1 MNKILRIS
9 MIAVLALIAN
19 FSFGQDAIFTET
31 FDNCAGKGGNDGIWA
46 GISGNKDLSDDYTDN
61 AGWVGTKA
69 TAGSKCAIMG
79 TSKAA
84 GKIISPS
91 ISGIKGDATLK
102 IKVGAWK
109 DDGTKIK
116 LSTSNGTL
124 EANTATISNEN
135 FAEITLYITNIT
147 ADFKITFEANSAS
160 KNRFFLD
167 EVKVYKGKL
176 PKQEITYTD
185 VPSVKDL
192 LANYTKA
199 TSNLNLKL
207 TNAKVLYVNNYNG
220 TVNTYVREG
229 DAAIEL
235 RTLGFNMPVNSTI
248 TGTVKVD
255 LALSSGVP
263 YLAKNAG
270 TTDEDLTIQESTEA
284 AKPIVATV
292 ADIVA
297 NKYMNDLVLIKNFKF
312 SKEEYQTGKYNYYAN
327 DGDSKIMIYDKFST
341 PEDNNAKIGGVAN
354 LTEGETYSVK
364 GIFGAIFKNV
374 QEVIPIEAISTTTG
388 INNITTDAT
397 LENAPAYNLAGQ
409 KVGKAYKGVVIKA
422 GKKFIQK

>member
-31 FDNCAGKGGNDGIWA
+31 FDKCAGKGGNDGIWTN
-46 GISGNKDLSDDYTDN
+46 ISGNKNLSDDYTDN

-69 TAGSKCAIMG
+69 TAGSKCAIIG
-79 TSKAA
+79 ASKAA

-109 DDGTKIK
+109 GDGTKIK

-124 EANTATISNEN
+124 EAKTATISNEK

-147 ADFKITFEANSAS
+147 ADFKITFEANVAS

-176 PKQEITYTD
+176 PKPEITYTD

-192 LANYTKA
+192 LTNYTKA
-199 TSNLNLKL
+199 TTNLNLKL
-207 TNAKVLYVNNYNG
+207 TNAKVLYVNTYNG

-255 LALSSGVP
+255 LALSYGVP

-270 TTDEDLTIQESTEA
+270 TTDKDLTIQESTEA

-297 NKYMNDLVLIKNFKF
+297 NKYMNDLILIKNFKF

-397 LENAPAYNLAGQ
+397 LENAPAFNLAGQ

-422 GKKFIQK
+422 GKKFVQK

>member
-19 FSFGQDAIFTET
+19 VSFGQDAIFTET

-46 GISGNKDLSDDYTDN
+46 NISGNKDLSDDYTDN

-69 TAGSKCAIMG
+69 TAGSKCAIIG

-109 DDGTKIK
+109 DDGNKIK

-207 TNAKVLYVNNYNG
+207 TNAKVVYVNNYNG

-235 RTLGFNMPVNSTI
+235 RTLGFDMPVNSTI
-248 TGTVKVD
+248 SGTVKVD
-255 LALSSGVP
+255 YAVNNGIP
-263 YLAKNAG
+263 YLKANDATKA
-270 TTDEDLTIQESTEA
+270 EALTITTSTEEA
-284 AKPIVATV
+284 QPIVATV
-292 ADIVA
+292 ADILA
-297 NKYMNDLVLIKNFKF
+297 KKYINDLVIIKDVTFK
-312 SKEEYQTGKYNYYAN
+312 KEVSGTYTNYFIY
-327 DGDSKIMIYDKFST
+327 DGDQKVQLYDKFQVSDLAT
-341 PEDNNAKIGGVAN
+341 
-354 LTEGETYSVK
+354 LTDGETYTVQ
-364 GIFGAIFKNV
+364 GLFGQIYKDVPEILMTKKVA
-374 QEVIPIEAISTTTG
+374 ETTG

-397 LENAPAYNLAGQ
+397 LENAPAFNLAGQ

-422 GKKFIQK
+422 GKKFVQK

>member
-31 FDNCAGKGGNDGIWA
+31 FDKCAGKGGNDGIWTN
-46 GISGNKDLSDDYTDN
+46 ISGNKNLSDDYTDN

-69 TAGSKCAIMG
+69 TAGSKCAIIG
-79 TSKAA
+79 ASKAA

-109 DDGTKIK
+109 GDGTKIK

-124 EANTATISNEN
+124 EAKTATISNEK

-147 ADFKITFEANSAS
+147 ADFKITFEANVAS

-176 PKQEITYTD
+176 PKPEITYTD

-192 LANYTKA
+192 LTNYTSA
-199 TSNLNLKL
+199 TTNLNLKL
-207 TNAKVLYVNNYNG
+207 TNAKVLYVNTYNG

-248 TGTVKVD
+248 SGTVKVD
-255 LALSSGVP
+255 LDYSYGVP
-263 YLAKNAG
+263 YLKANDA
-270 TTDEDLTIQESTEA
+270 TNDESLTIQESTEEA
-284 AKPIVATV
+284 QPIVATV
-292 ADIVA
+292 ADIIA
-297 NKYMNDLVLIKNFKF
+297 KKYINDLVIIKDVKF
-312 SKEEYQTGKYNYYAN
+312 TKEKVTSGTSTRTNYYIN
-327 DGDSKIMIYDKFST
+327 DGDQKVQLYDKFQVS
-341 PEDNNAKIGGVAN
+341 D
-354 LTEGETYSVK
+354 LTTLTDGETYTVQ
-364 GIFGAIFKNV
+364 GLFGQIYNNV
-374 QEVIPIEAISTTTG
+374 PEILMTKKVAETTG

-397 LENAPAYNLAGQ
+397 LENAPAFNLAGQ

-422 GKKFIQK
+422 GKKFVQK

>member
-19 FSFGQDAIFTET
+19 VSFGQDAIFTET

-46 GISGNKDLSDDYTDN
+46 NISGNKDLSDDYTDN

-79 TSKAA
+79 TAKAA

-147 ADFKITFEANSAS
+147 ADFKITFEANGAS

-235 RTLGFNMPVNSTI
+235 RTLGFDMPVNSTI
-248 TGTVKVD
+248 SGTVKVD
-255 LALSSGVP
+255 YAVNNGIP
-263 YLAKNAG
+263 YLKANDATKA
-270 TTDEDLTIQESTEA
+270 EALTITTSTEEA
-284 AKPIVATV
+284 QPIVATV
-292 ADIVA
+292 ADILA
-297 NKYMNDLVLIKNFKF
+297 KKYINDLVIIKDVTFK
-312 SKEEYQTGKYNYYAN
+312 KEVSGTYTNYFIY
-327 DGDSKIMIYDKFST
+327 DGDQKVQLYDKFQVSDLAT
-341 PEDNNAKIGGVAN
+341 
-354 LTEGETYSVK
+354 LTDGETYTVQ
-364 GIFGAIFKNV
+364 GLFGQIFKDV
-374 QEVIPIEAISTTTG
+374 PEILMTKKVAETTG

-397 LENAPAYNLAGQ
+397 LENAPAFNLAGQ

>member
-46 GISGNKDLSDDYTDN
+46 NISGNKDLSDDYTDN

-79 TSKAA
+79 TAKAA

-147 ADFKITFEANSAS
+147 ADFKITFEANGAS

-235 RTLGFNMPVNSTI
+235 RTLGFDMPVNSTI
-248 TGTVKVD
+248 SGTVKVD
-255 LALSSGVP
+255 YAVNNGIP
-263 YLAKNAG
+263 YLKANDATKA
-270 TTDEDLTIQESTEA
+270 EALTITTSTEEA
-284 AKPIVATV
+284 QPIVATV
-292 ADIVA
+292 ADILA
-297 NKYMNDLVLIKNFKF
+297 KKYINDLVIIKDVTFK
-312 SKEEYQTGKYNYYAN
+312 KEVSGTYTNYFIY
-327 DGDSKIMIYDKFST
+327 DGDQKVQLYDKFQVSDLAT
-341 PEDNNAKIGGVAN
+341 
-354 LTEGETYSVK
+354 LTDGETYTVQ
-364 GIFGAIFKNV
+364 GLFGQIFKDV
-374 QEVIPIEAISTTTG
+374 PEILMTKKVAETTG

-397 LENAPAYNLAGQ
+397 LENAPAFNLAGQ

-422 GKKFIQK
+422 GKKFVQK

>member
-19 FSFGQDAIFTET
+19 VSFGQDAIFTET

-46 GISGNKDLSDDYTDN
+46 NISGNKDLSDDYTDN

-79 TSKAA
+79 TAKVA

-147 ADFKITFEANSAS
+147 ADFKITFEANGAT

-235 RTLGFNMPVNSTI
+235 RTLGFDMPVNSTI
-248 TGTVKVD
+248 SGTVKVD
-255 LALSSGVP
+255 YAVNNGIP
-263 YLAKNAG
+263 YLKANDATKA
-270 TTDEDLTIQESTEA
+270 EALTITTSTEEA
-284 AKPIVATV
+284 QPIVATV
-292 ADIVA
+292 ADILA
-297 NKYMNDLVLIKNFKF
+297 KKYINDLVIIKDVTFK
-312 SKEEYQTGKYNYYAN
+312 KEVSGTYTNYFIY
-327 DGDSKIMIYDKFST
+327 DGDQKVQLYDKFQVSDLAT
-341 PEDNNAKIGGVAN
+341 
-354 LTEGETYSVK
+354 LTDGETYTVQ
-364 GIFGAIFKNV
+364 GLFGQIFKDV
-374 QEVIPIEAISTTTG
+374 PEILMTKKVAETTG

-397 LENAPAYNLAGQ
+397 LENAPAFNLAGQ

-422 GKKFIQK
+422 GKKFVQK

>member
-1 MNKILRIS
+1 MKNYLRYAF
-9 MIAVLALIAN
+9 IAVLAFICN
-19 FSFGQDAIFTET
+19 VSFAQTV
-31 FDNCAGKGGNDGIWA
+31 FDFDKDYKTLFPNLKGVSSNSSHEGDFKEATTCTVDGIKVT
-46 GISGNKDLSDDYTDN
+46 ISKKASGSNENRIWESSPRLRMYTGTMTIEAPEGKNISDISFDKTKWGAKNKSD
-61 AGWVGTKA
+61 VGTL
-69 TAGSKCAIMG
+69 TE
-79 TSKAA
+79 
-84 GKIISPS
+84 GKW
-91 ISGIKGDATLK
+91 KGDAN
-102 IKVGAWK
+102 KVVITIA
-109 DDGTKIK
+109 
-116 LSTSNGTL
+116 
-124 EANTATISNEN
+124 ANTQIRSLTV
-135 FAEITLYITNIT
+135 TLAGT
-147 ADFKITFEANSAS
+147 
-160 KNRFFLD
+160 
-167 EVKVYKGKL
+167 V
-176 PKQEITYTD
+176 ITYKD

-192 LANYTKA
+192 LTNYTSA
-199 TSNLNLKL
+199 TTNLNLKL
-207 TNAKVLYVNNYNG
+207 TNAKVIYVNEFDG

-235 RTLGFNMPVNSTI
+235 RTLGFDMPVNSTI
-248 TGTVKVD
+248 SGTVKVD
-255 LALSSGVP
+255 LDYSYGVP
-263 YLAKNAG
+263 YLKANDA
-270 TTDEDLTIQESTEA
+270 TNDESLTIQESTEA